1 MWYTDM
7 AYEVLLCKN
16 NKISVKRRN
25 AMGER
30 LYNNIMLPDEW
41 PPKYSEETLRNK
53 LPVPYLDTPPDIID
67 ITVGRQLFVDDFL
80 IEVHNLYPV
89 CHKAKKFEG
98 NPVFKPET
106 SMEKYERLPCAAPKS
121 GGVWWDKDEKIMKM
135 WYEAGWLH
143 KMGYATSKDGIHWER
158 PNLGIVGDTNEIL
171 PERGAPAEDGRIRQF
186 RPDSTTVFIDYD
198 TDKPD
203 ERYKLFM
210 RSPGLDR
217 PGIAAVSADGI
228 HWDKARYT
236 VTQGDRSTMF
246 YNPFRKKWVYS
257 IRCSWS
263 GLRSRE
269 YAECDDYLEGT
280 DWTGKN
286 VKWLCADSTDK
297 PNAYLRVKP
306 ELYNVDCVAYES
318 IMLGMFQIYYGPNNN
333 VGFETGAPKITELVA
348 MYSRDGFHFSRPTN
362 ETFINASMVRG
373 EWDRGYVQSVGGLC
387 TVHDDELWFYY
398 IGFAGD
404 EAGGGK
410 GNPNDCQFD
419 TMYANGATGIAKLRR
434 DGFVSLGT
442 ENDGEIITR
451 KLTFTGRKKHFFINA
466 ETEGNGGIYV
476 KILSADKKTVLAESA
491 PFTGDST
498 HAELDFDG
506 FDLSSLEGEAF
517 RLHFYVTSGKIYSFW
532 FSTSENGESGGYDA
546 AGNVNA

>member
-1 MWYTDM
+1 MS
-7 AYEVLLCKN
+7 EK
-16 NKISVKRRN
+16 
-25 AMGER
+25 
-30 LYNNIMLPDEW
+30 LYNNIILPDTW
-41 PPKYSEETLRNK
+41 PPKYSVETLGNK
-53 LPVPYLDTPPDIID
+53 QPVPYLDNPPDVID
-67 ITVGRQLFVDDFL
+67 ITVGRQLFVDNFL
-80 IEVHNLYPV
+80 TEVHNLYPV

-98 NPVFKPET
+98 NPILKPET
-106 SMEKYERLPCAAPKS
+106 PMEKYERLPCAAPKS

-143 KMGYATSKDGIHWER
+143 KMAYATSKDGIHWDR
-158 PNLGIVGDTNEIL
+158 PNLGISGDTNEIL
-171 PERGAPAEDGRIRQF
+171 AERGAASAEGEVCYF

-210 RSPGLDR
+210 RNPGLDR

-228 HWDKARYT
+228 HWNKARFT
-236 VTQGDRSTMF
+236 SVQGDRSTIF

-257 IRCSWS
+257 IRTAWH
-263 GLRSRE
+263 GRSRD
-269 YAECDDYLEGT
+269 YAECDDYLAGADWRGT
-280 DWTGKN
+280 D

-297 PNAYLRVKP
+297 PNAYIGVAP

-318 IMLGMFQIYYGPNNN
+318 IMLGMFQIYYGPGNS
-333 VGFETGAPKITELVA
+333 VGFKTGAPKVTELVA

-362 ETFINASMVRG
+362 DSFINASMVKV

-404 EAGGGK
+404 EEGGGK

-434 DGFVSLGT
+434 DGFVSLET
-442 ENDGEIITR
+442 SNDGDIITR
-451 KLTFTGRKKHFFINA
+451 KLTFRGKKSHFFINGK
-466 ETEGNGGIYV
+466 TEQNGGISV
-476 KILSADKKTVLAESA
+476 EILSADKSKVLAKSKL
-491 PFTGDST
+491 FVGDST
-498 HAELDFDG
+498 CAELDFGD
-506 FDLSSLEGEAF
+506 FDLSSLEGETF
-517 RLHFYVTSGKIYSFW
+517 RIHFHITSGKIYSFW
-532 FSTSENGESGGYDA
+532 FSESENGESGGYDA
-546 AGNVNA
+546 AGTVDN